1 MHDTKQKYLMVY
13 SHLWQTF
20 GSTWEVR
27 LSYQLQFVGR
37 ICKLIALPVALSL
50 IITRLSQADY
60 AGARQAIVLFVVASA
75 LLGILSPVVRYVGML
90 GEGKTYD
97 KITGNY
103 FSKLTSADLDY
114 FNSNLSGYLTTA
126 TRQYADS
133 SVQLIRNLRS
143 RYMNT
148 ILSVIFP
155 LGVILYLD
163 RPLGFVTLA
172 LIVINVAYIL
182 WASKVITPLR
192 TKTREIYK
200 RNSGRMADIISNILA
215 VKSTAQEDHYV
226 ERTKLGARM
235 EAAEFKKRYGIQAKL
250 IAFREAI
257 TVLVFAILFTMTTSR
272 LSDGSITLTTAILVI
287 TYATTILTGIYTLG
301 DDLDEHDD
309 TVDRIIPAFEILE
322 RENIVKDP
330 AHPVRL
336 NDQRSDI
343 EFKDISF
350 SYEKADRHRVVFK
363 SFSVVIPDGQKVG
376 IVGISGAGKSTFTK
390 LLLRFNDPDS
400 GSVLLGGIDV
410 RTVRQN
416 DLRRKIAYIPQEPML
431 LHASIKENI
440 LLARPSASDEDVA
453 SALTAA
459 HAADFVARLP
469 EGLGSVV
476 GERGVKLSGGQ
487 KQRIVIAR
495 AVLQGAPVMVL
506 DEATSALDS
515 ESEHIIQDSLKDILK
530 GKTAI
535 LIAHRLSTLAN
546 VDRIIVIEAGELVE
560 DGNHDQLMK
569 QAGRYA
575 ELWNRQHAQGLI

>member
-1 MHDTKQKYLMVY
+1 MVY
-13 SHLWQTF
+13 YHLWHTF

-27 LSYQLQFVGR
+27 LSFLLQFIGR

-50 IITRLSQADY
+50 IITRLSQENYD
-60 AGARQAIVLFVVASA
+60 GARDAILLFVFASA
-75 LLGILSPVVRYVGML
+75 LLGILSPVVRYIGML
-90 GEGKTYD
+90 GENKTYH

-148 ILSVIFP
+148 ILSVLFP
-155 LGVILYLD
+155 LGVIFFLD
-163 RPLGFVTLA
+163 RPLGLVTFA
-172 LIVINVAYIL
+172 LILINVFYIL
-182 WASKVITPLR
+182 WSSRVINPIR
-192 TKTREIYK
+192 TRTREIYK
-200 RNSGRMADIISNILA
+200 KNSGRMADIISNILA

-226 ERTKLGARM
+226 DQIKLGARL
-235 EAAEFKKRYGIQAKL
+235 EAAEFKKRYSIQAKL

-257 TVLVFAILFTMTTSR
+257 TVIVFAVLFTLTTSR
-272 LSDGSITLTTAILVI
+272 ISNDSITLTTAILVI

-322 RENIVKDP
+322 RENVIKDP
-330 AHPVRL
+330 TDPVQL
-336 NDQRSDI
+336 NNGRSDI
-343 EFKDISF
+343 EFKNVSF

-363 SFSVVIPDGQKVG
+363 DFSLTIPAGQKVG

-400 GSVLLGGIDV
+400 GAVLVGGVDIK
-410 RTVRQN
+410 TVRQA
-416 DLRRKIAYIPQEPML
+416 DLRGQIAYIPQEPML
-431 LHASIKENI
+431 LHASVRENI
-440 LLARPSASDEDVA
+440 LLARPAASDEDVA
-453 SALTAA
+453 TALKAA
-459 HAADFVARLP
+459 HAADFVAKLP
-469 EGLGSVV
+469 EGLDSVV

-495 AVLQGAPVMVL
+495 AVLQNAPIMVL
-506 DEATSALDS
+506 DEATSSLDS
-515 ESEHIIQDSLKDILK
+515 ESEQIIKDSFAEILND
-530 GKTAI
+530 KTAI
-535 LIAHRLSTLAN
+535 VVAHRLSTLSEM
-546 VDRIIVIEAGELVE
+546 DRIIVIESGKMVE
-560 DGNHDQLMK
+560 DGSHSQLIK
-569 QAGRYA
+569 HNGSYA
-575 ELWNRQHAQGLI
+575 ALWNRQHFL